1 MAQVIVYSKKK
12 KTLHVTGGQSQVM
25 TEECGHF
32 GQEVD
37 FHQQMTGGSV
47 LAWILQISDRG

>member
-1 MAQVIVYSKKK
+1 
-12 KTLHVTGGQSQVM
+12 M